1 MSVDA
6 HVWLFAD
13 LKREFTEGSSFIDP
27 EPNTERTNK
36 NLHTHGL
43 LQLIKMVI
51 DSKIGTECTKL
62 QWSIYAR
69 ESFQQECGQKLK
81 S

>member
-13 LKREFTEGSSFIDP
+13 LNLEFTEGSSFIDP

-43 LQLIKMVI
+43 LQLVKMVI
-51 DSKIGTECTKL
+51 DSKIGTECTK
-62 QWSIYAR
+62 
-69 ESFQQECGQKLK
+69 FQ
-81 S
+81 

>member
-13 LKREFTEGSSFIDP
+13 LNLDFTEGSSFIDP
-27 EPNTERTNK
+27 ERNTERTNK

-43 LQLIKMVI
+43 LQLVKMVI
-51 DSKIGTECTKL
+51 DSKIGTNSTVTVTCLCKRKFSTGMWAKT
-62 QWSIYAR
+62 
-69 ESFQQECGQKLK
+69 
-81 S
+81 

>member
-13 LKREFTEGSSFIDP
+13 LNLDFMEGSSFIDP

-43 LQLIKMVI
+43 LQLVKMVI
-51 DSKIGTECTKL
+51 DSKIGTNSTVTVTCLCKRKFSTGMWAKT
-62 QWSIYAR
+62 
-69 ESFQQECGQKLK
+69 
-81 S
+81 

>member
-13 LKREFTEGSSFIDP
+13 LNLEFTEGSSFIDP

-43 LQLIKMVI
+43 LQLVKMVI
-51 DSKIGTECTKL
+51 DSKIGTNSTVTVKYLCKRKFSTGM
-62 QWSIYAR
+62 WA
-69 ESFQQECGQKLK
+69 K